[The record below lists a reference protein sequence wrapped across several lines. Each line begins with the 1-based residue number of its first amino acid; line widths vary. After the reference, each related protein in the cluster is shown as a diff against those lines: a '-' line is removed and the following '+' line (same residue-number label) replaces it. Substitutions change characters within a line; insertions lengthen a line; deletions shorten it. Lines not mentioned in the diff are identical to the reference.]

1 MNALELVNALRLR
14 LRQKPATALDQDTY
28 TAMLLAL
35 VNQAKDRVEEAW
47 RWEALRTTLSVGTV
61 AGNFSYT
68 LAGSNDRTQVLRVW
82 DATNTGEIP
91 RATYAELSRLL
102 RTDATPGAVRR
113 WGLNGQDSATRAW
126 VIEFWP
132 VPDGTQTLLV
142 DIYQP
147 QAALADEADVLV
159 VPSHLVLL
167 GALSLAREER
177 GEEPMAIQAA
187 TDAAERALG
196 RAIASEANSRFDD
209 EITWVVG

>member
-28 TAMLLAL
+28 TELLLAL

-47 RWEALRTTLSVGTV
+47 RWEALRTTLSIGTV

-68 LAGSNDRTQVLRVW
+68 LTGTNDRTQVLRVW
-82 DATNTGEIP
+82 DATNNVEVP
-91 RATYAELSRLL
+91 KATYAELSQRL
-102 RTDATPGAVRR
+102 RTDASQGASRR
-113 WGLNGQDSATRAW
+113 WGLNGQDPDTRDW
-126 VIEFWP
+126 IIEFWP

-147 QAALADEADVLV
+147 QEALADEADVLK
-159 VPSHLVLL
+159 VPSHLVIL

-196 RAIASEANSRFDD
+196 RAVASEANGRFDD
-209 EITWVVG
+209 EISWVPA